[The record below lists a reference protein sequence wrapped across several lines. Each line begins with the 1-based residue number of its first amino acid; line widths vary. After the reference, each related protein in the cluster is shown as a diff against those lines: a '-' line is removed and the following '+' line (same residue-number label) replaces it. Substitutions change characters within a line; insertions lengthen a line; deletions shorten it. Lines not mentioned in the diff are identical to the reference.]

1 LTALRALACSRGV
14 EGEVEAGELDE
25 GVAVAEAAAE
35 GPAEAPDERTLERQL
50 GALLFASPEPLTL
63 ARLAKLCGDAPQKA
77 VAAALE
83 GFGQKLASAGLP
95 FELCAI
101 AGGWQLLTSPD
112 TAACV
117 ARLAK
122 SRKEE
127 KVSPASLETLAIVAY
142 RQPVT
147 KAEIEAIRG
156 VQVGPILRSL
166 VDRGLVRVAGRSDV
180 PGHPL
185 VYATTKKFLEAFGL
199 GAVGDLPRDSEL
211 LRD

>member
-1 LTALRALACSRGV
+1 V
-14 EGEVEAGELDE
+14 EPGSETVELDE
-25 GVAVAEAAAE
+25 GVAVAEDEAAE
-35 GPAEAPDERTLERQL
+35 PERAAPERPREPADEHALERQL
-50 GALLFASPEPLTL
+50 GALLFASPEPLTT
-63 ARLAKLCGDAPQKA
+63 ARLAKLCDDAQVKA
-77 VAAALE
+77 VEAALE
-83 GFGQKLASAGLP
+83 RLGQKLAAAGLP

-101 AGGWQLLTSPD
+101 AGGWQLLTSSD

-122 SRKEE
+122 TRKEE

-199 GAVGDLPRDSEL
+199 GTVGDLPRDSEL